1 MQISPK
7 RATSASDSSL
17 SAKERSN
24 SRRHS
29 CSCPGL
35 AQPSTTR
42 SRPILRRLVVL
53 ALEHYQGILC
63 NSSVKIRSELWSCF
77 AQILQLLINAQTG
90 QVESTENHL
99 SGNPTY
105 QALGRRAEPTY

>member
-29 CSCPGL
+29 CSWPGL

-77 AQILQLLINAQTG
+77 AQILQLLINAVTG
-90 QVESTENHL
+90 EVDFQV
-99 SGNPTY
+99 SGYPAY
-105 QALGRRAEPTY
+105 QMG